1 MYLKRLTLENY
12 RSYENLTLTL
22 NPGVTTF
29 LGRNGVGKTNIVEAI
44 LYLTYLSSHRTST
57 DFALIKLGQSN
68 AYIRAIAA
76 HEDRDIELDL
86 EINDKKANRALI
98 NKQATR
104 SQKNIFGV
112 VQAIYF
118 SPEDLDL
125 VRGDP
130 GERRR
135 FLDQMMVLSSPRMA
149 GVISDYDRALKQ
161 RNNILKSRSSRDLLA
176 PWTEHVA
183 NFGAEIIA
191 QRLTLL
197 DELLPL
203 FQETYQEISDEK
215 NAGYDYQSKISH
227 PSTNK
232 DENIRTLLNEFKERE
247 RAEYER
253 GVSLVGPHR
262 DNLHLTLGDFPVQGY
277 ASHGESWSIALSLK
291 LATYKLLKNKG
302 VEPILILDDVFAE
315 LDAGRREH
323 LTQLISSA
331 QQTFISVA
339 DQKDIPQKLTTTIF
353 NVTSGYVNQVKDS
366 TPHSTPHPNP
376 YPNQLGDQ

>member
-1 MYLKRLTLENY
+1 
-12 RSYENLTLTL
+12 
-22 NPGVTTF
+22 
-29 LGRNGVGKTNIVEAI
+29 
-44 LYLTYLSSHRTST
+44 
-57 DFALIKLGQSN
+57 
-68 AYIRAIAA
+68 
-76 HEDRDIELDL
+76 
-86 EINDKKANRALI
+86 
-98 NKQATR
+98 
-104 SQKNIFGV
+104 

-149 GVISDYDRALKQ
+149 GVISDYERALKQ
-161 RNNILKSRSSRDLLA
+161 RNNILKTRSSRDLLE
-176 PWTEHVA
+176 PWTQHVA
-183 NFGAEIIA
+183 NFGGEIIT

-197 DELLPL
+197 NELLPL
-203 FQETYQEISDEK
+203 FQETYSEISDEK
-215 NAGYDYQSKISH
+215 KAAFEYQSKI
-227 PSTNK
+227 PNPTTNK
-232 DENIRTLLNEFKERE
+232 EENIEILLNEFRERE

-323 LTQLISSA
+323 ITQLISGA

-339 DQKDIPQKLTTTIF
+339 DQKDIPSQLTTTIYT
-353 NVTSGYVNQVKDS
+353 VTTGHVSLLK
-366 TPHSTPHPNP
+366 PHTIKENSHLPEQNIASNDPSD
-376 YPNQLGDQ
+376 GDVGTDEKPKAPLTELNDASKENEVVGER

>member
-1 MYLKRLTLENY
+1 MYLKKLTLENY
-12 RSYENLTLTL
+12 RSYENLTLEL

-29 LGRNGVGKTNIVEAI
+29 LGRNGVGKTNIVESI
-44 LYLTYLSSHRTST
+44 LYLTYLSSHRTSA
-57 DFALIKLGQSN
+57 DFALIRLGAQN
-68 AYIRAIAA
+68 AYIRTIAA
-76 HEDRDIELDL
+76 HDDRDIELDL

-149 GVISDYDRALKQ
+149 GVISDYERALKQ
-161 RNNILKSRSSRDLLA
+161 RNNILKARSSRDLLE
-176 PWTEHVA
+176 PWTQHVA
-183 NFGAEIIA
+183 TLGGEIIT

-197 DELLPL
+197 AELLPL
-203 FQETYQEISDEK
+203 FQETYHEISDEK
-215 NAGYDYQSKISH
+215 KASFEYQSKISQ
-227 PSTNK
+227 PTVNK
-232 DENIRTLLNEFKERE
+232 EENMQILLNEFKERE

-323 LTQLISSA
+323 ITQLISSA

-339 DQKDIPQKLTTTIF
+339 DQKDIPSKLTTTIY
-353 NVTSGYVNQVKDS
+353 NVTSGHVSLVKQESSEGVKSETTQGENQ
-366 TPHSTPHPNP
+366 
-376 YPNQLGDQ
+376 